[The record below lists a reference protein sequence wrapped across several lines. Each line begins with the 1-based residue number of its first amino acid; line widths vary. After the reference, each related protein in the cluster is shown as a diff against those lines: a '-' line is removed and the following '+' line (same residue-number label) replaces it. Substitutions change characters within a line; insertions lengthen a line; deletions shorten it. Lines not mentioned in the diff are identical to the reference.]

1 MSVAI
6 FDIIIN
12 ALKNSYISI
21 FMYLPKDFIDIHSP
35 KENLLGFFLLKRT
48 IGTCLV
54 VQWLRVHAPN
64 AEGMTSIPGWGT
76 KILHAKWYGL
86 KKKKKKKNKKE
97 RNLYEQLSFRDFMQ
111 QICIETLSRD

>member
-1 MSVAI
+1 MSTAI

-21 FMYLPKDFIDIHSP
+21 FMYLPKDFIDMHSP

-86 KKKKKKKNKKE
+86 KKKKRRRRRKEIHMSSLVSETSCNK
-97 RNLYEQLSFRDFMQ
+97 YV
-111 QICIETLSRD
+111 

>member
-1 MSVAI
+1 MRHTILYSTNSI
-6 FDIIIN
+6 EQQLCLLQFFDIIIN

-21 FMYLPKDFIDIHSP
+21 FMYLSKDFIDVYSQ

-64 AEGMTSIPGWGT
+64 ARRMTAVPGWGT

-86 KKKKKKKNKKE
+86 EKKKGE
-97 RNLYEQLSFRDFMQ
+97 G
-111 QICIETLSRD
+111 

>member
-1 MSVAI
+1 MSTAI

-21 FMYLPKDFIDIHSP
+21 FMYLPKDFIDMHSP

-86 KKKKKKKNKKE
+86 KKKKRRRRRKE
-97 RNLYEQLSFRDFMQ
+97 IHMSSLVS
-111 QICIETLSRD
+111 ETS